1 MANDLLSIFQFGFM
15 QRALIA
21 GLVIATVCGVLGVF
35 VVLRRTA
42 PLGDALAHVSFGGVA
57 IGIAAGLF
65 PIEMAILI
73 AVLGGIGI
81 RVLQERHLY
90 GELSLTVIQAAGL
103 GGGVVVISMVGGLN
117 VEILSFLFGQILT
130 VTWSDVALIVVLLAA
145 TILVLAVLYKEF
157 FLLTFDP
164 EGARVSGLPVRA
176 LDTGFTIVTAV
187 AVVLAMRVVGI
198 LLISSLLVVPAA
210 TALQLR
216 LGLRGTLGASIL
228 MAMLAVVV
236 GLVLSVLFD
245 TATGGMIT
253 LVSIASLLAALAA
266 AGISRRAESALRAR
280 GREPESGAR
289 SGDTARLE

>member
-176 LDTGFTIVTAV
+176 LDTGFTVLTAITI
-187 AVVLAMRVVGI
+187 VLAMQVVGV
-198 LLISSLLVVPAA
+198 LLVSALLAVPAA
-210 TALQLR
+210 AALQLR
-216 LGLRGTLGASIL
+216 VGLKGT
-228 MAMLAVVV
+228 MLASVFIGMLSVAA
-236 GLVLSVLFD
+236 GLVLAVFLNAAAGGTIVL
-245 TATGGMIT
+245 
-253 LVSIASLLAALAA
+253 LCLAALFTSLLMAGRSNHTELAA
-266 AGISRRAESALRAR
+266 HPSHAVDDR
-280 GREPESGAR
+280 
-289 SGDTARLE
+289 

>member
-21 GLVIATVCGVLGVF
+21 GLVIATVCDVLGVF

-145 TILVLAVLYKEF
+145 TILVLAILYKEF

-176 LDTGFTIVTAV
+176 LDTGFTVLTAITI
-187 AVVLAMRVVGI
+187 VLAMQVVGV
-198 LLISSLLVVPAA
+198 LLVSALLAVPAA
-210 TALQLR
+210 AALQLR
-216 LGLRGTLGASIL
+216 VGLKGTLLASVFIG
-228 MAMLAVVV
+228 MLSVAA
-236 GLVLSVLFD
+236 GLVLAVFLNAAAGGTIVL
-245 TATGGMIT
+245 
-253 LVSIASLLAALAA
+253 LCLAALFISLLM
-266 AGISRRAESALRAR
+266 AGRSKQ
-280 GREPESGAR
+280 GESGAR
-289 SGDTARLE
+289 PSLAVDDR

>member
-176 LDTGFTIVTAV
+176 LDTGFTALTAITI
-187 AVVLAMRVVGI
+187 VLAMQVVGV
-198 LLISSLLVVPAA
+198 LLVSALLAVPAA
-210 TALQLR
+210 AALQLR
-216 LGLRGTLGASIL
+216 VGLKGTLLAAVFIG
-228 MAMLAVVV
+228 MLSVAA
-236 GLVLSVLFD
+236 GLVLAVFLNAAAGGTIVL
-245 TATGGMIT
+245 
-253 LVSIASLLAALAA
+253 LCLAALFISLLM
-266 AGISRRAESALRAR
+266 AGRSKQ
-280 GREPESGAR
+280 GESGAR
-289 SGDTARLE
+289 PSLAVDDR

>member
-176 LDTGFTIVTAV
+176 LDTGFTVLTAITI
-187 AVVLAMRVVGI
+187 VLAMQVVGV
-198 LLISSLLVVPAA
+198 LLVSALLAVPAA
-210 TALQLR
+210 AALQLR
-216 LGLRGTLGASIL
+216 VGLKGTLLASVFIG
-228 MAMLAVVV
+228 MLSVAA
-236 GLVLSVLFD
+236 GLVLAVFLNAAAGGTIVL
-245 TATGGMIT
+245 
-253 LVSIASLLAALAA
+253 LCLAALFISLLM
-266 AGISRRAESALRAR
+266 AGRSKQA
-280 GREPESGAR
+280 ESGAR
-289 SGDTARLE
+289 PSRAVVDR

>member
-176 LDTGFTIVTAV
+176 LDTGFTVLTAITI
-187 AVVLAMRVVGI
+187 VLAMQVVGV
-198 LLISSLLVVPAA
+198 LLVSALLAVPAA
-210 TALQLR
+210 AALQLR
-216 LGLRGTLGASIL
+216 VGLKGTLLAAVFIG
-228 MAMLAVVV
+228 MLSVAA
-236 GLVLSVLFD
+236 GLVLAVFLNAAAGGTIVL
-245 TATGGMIT
+245 
-253 LVSIASLLAALAA
+253 LCLAALFISLLM
-266 AGISRRAESALRAR
+266 AGRSKQ
-280 GREPESGAR
+280 GESGAR
-289 SGDTARLE
+289 PSLAVDDR

>member
-130 VTWSDVALIVVLLAA
+130 VTWSDVALIAVLLTA
-145 TILVLAVLYKEF
+145 TILVFAVLYKEF

-176 LDTGFTIVTAV
+176 LDTGFTVLTAITI
-187 AVVLAMRVVGI
+187 VLAMQVVGV
-198 LLISSLLVVPAA
+198 LLVSALLAVPAA
-210 TALQLR
+210 AALQLR
-216 LGLRGTLGASIL
+216 VGLKGTLLASVFIG
-228 MAMLAVVV
+228 MLSVAA
-236 GLVLSVLFD
+236 GLVLAVFLNAAAGGTIVL
-245 TATGGMIT
+245 
-253 LVSIASLLAALAA
+253 LCLAALFISLLM
-266 AGISRRAESALRAR
+266 AGRSKQ
-280 GREPESGAR
+280 GESGAR
-289 SGDTARLE
+289 PSLAVDDR

>member
-57 IGIAAGLF
+57 
-65 PIEMAILI
+65 
-73 AVLGGIGI
+73 IGI

-130 VTWSDVALIVVLLAA
+130 VTWSDVALIVV
-145 TILVLAVLYKEF
+145 
-157 FLLTFDP
+157 
-164 EGARVSGLPVRA
+164 
-176 LDTGFTIVTAV
+176 
-187 AVVLAMRVVGI
+187 
-198 LLISSLLVVPAA
+198 
-210 TALQLR
+210 
-216 LGLRGTLGASIL
+216 
-228 MAMLAVVV
+228 
-236 GLVLSVLFD
+236 
-245 TATGGMIT
+245 
-253 LVSIASLLAALAA
+253 
-266 AGISRRAESALRAR
+266 
-280 GREPESGAR
+280 
-289 SGDTARLE
+289 

>member
-130 VTWSDVALIVVLLAA
+130 VTWSDVALIAVLLTA
-145 TILVLAVLYKEF
+145 TILVFAVLYKEF

-176 LDTGFTIVTAV
+176 LDTGFTVLTAITI
-187 AVVLAMRVVGI
+187 VLAMQVVGV
-198 LLISSLLVVPAA
+198 LLVSALLAVPAA
-210 TALQLR
+210 AALQLR
-216 LGLRGTLGASIL
+216 VGLKGTLLAAVFIG
-228 MAMLAVVV
+228 MLSVAA
-236 GLVLSVLFD
+236 GLVLAVFLNAAAGGTIVL
-245 TATGGMIT
+245 
-253 LVSIASLLAALAA
+253 LCLAALFISLLM
-266 AGISRRAESALRAR
+266 AGRSKQ
-280 GREPESGAR
+280 GESGAR
-289 SGDTARLE
+289 PSLAVDDR

>member
-1 MANDLLSIFQFGFM
+1 MANDLLSLFQFGFM

-65 PIEMAILI
+65 PVEMAILI

-176 LDTGFTIVTAV
+176 LDTGFTVLTAITI
-187 AVVLAMRVVGI
+187 VLAMQVVGV
-198 LLISSLLVVPAA
+198 LLVSALLAVPAA
-210 TALQLR
+210 AALQLR
-216 LGLRGTLGASIL
+216 VGLKGTLLASVFIG
-228 MAMLAVVV
+228 MLSVAA
-236 GLVLSVLFD
+236 GLVLAVFLNAAVGGTIVL
-245 TATGGMIT
+245 
-253 LVSIASLLAALAA
+253 LCLAALFTSLVM
-266 AGISRRAESALRAR
+266 AGRSKHGEA
-280 GREPESGAR
+280 GAR
-289 SGDTARLE
+289 PSRAIDDH

>member
-57 IGIAAGLF
+57 IDIAAGLF

-176 LDTGFTIVTAV
+176 LDTGFTVLTAITI
-187 AVVLAMRVVGI
+187 VLAMQVVGV
-198 LLISSLLVVPAA
+198 LLVSALLAVPAA
-210 TALQLR
+210 AALQLR
-216 LGLRGTLGASIL
+216 VGLKGTLLAAVFIG
-228 MAMLAVVV
+228 MLSVAA
-236 GLVLSVLFD
+236 GLVLAVFLNAAAGGTIVL
-245 TATGGMIT
+245 
-253 LVSIASLLAALAA
+253 LCLAALFISLLM
-266 AGISRRAESALRAR
+266 AGRSKQ
-280 GREPESGAR
+280 GESGAR
-289 SGDTARLE
+289 PSLAVDDR

>member
-90 GELSLTVIQAAGL
+90 GELYLTVIQAAGL

-145 TILVLAVLYKEF
+145 TILVLAVLYK
-157 FLLTFDP
+157 
-164 EGARVSGLPVRA
+164 
-176 LDTGFTIVTAV
+176 
-187 AVVLAMRVVGI
+187 
-198 LLISSLLVVPAA
+198 
-210 TALQLR
+210 
-216 LGLRGTLGASIL
+216 
-228 MAMLAVVV
+228 
-236 GLVLSVLFD
+236 
-245 TATGGMIT
+245 
-253 LVSIASLLAALAA
+253 
-266 AGISRRAESALRAR
+266 
-280 GREPESGAR
+280 
-289 SGDTARLE
+289 

>member
-1 MANDLLSIFQFGFM
+1 MANDLLSLFQYGFM

-21 GLVIATVCGVLGVF
+21 GLVVATVCGVLGVF

-65 PIEMAILI
+65 PVEMAILV

-103 GGGVVVISMVGGLN
+103 GGGVVVISRVGGLN
-117 VEILSFLFGQILT
+117 VEILSFLFGRILT
-130 VTWSDVALIVVLLAA
+130 VTWFDVALIVVLLAA
-145 TILVLAVLYKEF
+145 TILVFAVLYKEF

-176 LDTGFTIVTAV
+176 LDTGFTVLTAITI
-187 AVVLAMRVVGI
+187 VLAMQVVGV
-198 LLISSLLVVPAA
+198 LLVSALLAVPAA
-210 TALQLR
+210 AALQLR
-216 LGLRGTLGASIL
+216 VGLKGTLLASVFIG
-228 MAMLAVVV
+228 MLSVAA
-236 GLVLSVLFD
+236 GLVLSVFLH
-245 TATGGMIT
+245 AAAGGTIV
-253 LVSIASLLAALAA
+253 LLCLAALFTSLVM
-266 AGISRRAESALRAR
+266 AGRLKHGEA
-280 GREPESGAR
+280 GAR
-289 SGDTARLE
+289 PSRASDDH